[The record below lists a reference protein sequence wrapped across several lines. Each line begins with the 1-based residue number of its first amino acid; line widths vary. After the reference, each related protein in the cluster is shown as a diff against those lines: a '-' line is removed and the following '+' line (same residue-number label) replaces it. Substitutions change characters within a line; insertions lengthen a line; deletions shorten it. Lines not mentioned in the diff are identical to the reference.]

1 MFFLKMAHS
10 SVGLLHIFERRW
22 GLPHVTGPKVTYP
35 PPLSFNGLAHNA
47 ADATDTTNGTQE

>member
-1 MFFLKMAHS
+1 MAHS